1 MYNRNLQLQT
11 ITIHQLLKERPCNPI
26 ECREFLLQFLSGRP
40 SGTNLEH
47 EEIRITSQLVR
58 RARIAGVLR
67 PYWFAARV
75 LPDAV
80 YHERFGTKLYHAV
93 VQAGEAALSY
103 CRDGYEGAEAVVDID
118 KVNYIDWELFYEAA
132 VRTLI
137 ALIEEG
143 ERENYAK
150 QQ

>member
-1 MYNRNLQLQT
+1 MPQNRYLRRQT
-11 ITIHQLLKERPCNPI
+11 LTLAELASYQPCNLGKI
-26 ECREFLLQFLSGRP
+26 AHELHKFIGDQEEFC
-40 SGTNLEH
+40 
-47 EEIRITSQLVR
+47 ITSQLVR